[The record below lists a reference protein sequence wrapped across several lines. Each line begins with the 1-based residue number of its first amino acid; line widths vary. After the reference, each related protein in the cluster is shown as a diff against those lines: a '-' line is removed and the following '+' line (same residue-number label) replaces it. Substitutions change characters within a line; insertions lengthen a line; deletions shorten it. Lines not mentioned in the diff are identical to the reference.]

1 MSVFGKIGKVLKK
14 AAPIVATVASFI
26 PATAP
31 FAVAAKGALAAS
43 KIGRGVLAV
52 AKVAKTARTIGMAVS
67 AARPTAKIAQS
78 QGLPPM
84 RTAKMSALPSVRRQI
99 QIPPIGQPS
108 GVMNMSILGGL
119 GSIAGRVAGRSLPGI
134 GATAVSAG
142 RGVISAGRG
151 LIQRYP
157 RSARVLRDLGLF
169 AVGGLVYDAAGN
181 LMGQRAPARR
191 INPMNVKAM
200 RRSIRRVKAGRK
212 ICAEIDRMLPKR
224 RAAAACAPAFTR
236 RKRKC

>member
-1 MSVFGKIGKVLKK
+1 MSVFGKIGKALKK
-14 AAPIVATVASFI
+14 AAPVIATVASFI

-67 AARPTAKIAQS
+67 AARPGPRQIKAT
-78 QGLPPM
+78 
-84 RTAKMSALPSVRRQI
+84 ALPSTRRVI
-99 QIPPIGQPS
+99 QIPPIGQGP

-142 RGVISAGRG
+142 RGVIAAGRG

-181 LMGQRAPARR
+181 LVGQRAPARR
-191 INPMNVKAM
+191 LNPMNVKAM
-200 RRSIRRVKAGRK
+200 RRAIRRVKSGRK

-224 RAAAACAPAFTR
+224 RAAAPCPPAFTR
-236 RKRKC
+236 ARRRR